1 MNGVYAPV
9 EEGLKILKQI
19 APSASLPAFPVWLYR
34 ASARGSNY
42 VSKKTNANKAEDPPD
57 FEKALTEL
65 EQIVERMEQGELSL
79 DESLKQFERGI
90 ALTRSCQTALQQAEQ
105 KVEILL
111 RKSGGAEPF
120 VTDEFSSSVKLE
132 GIENASDNDD

>member
-1 MNGVYAPV
+1 MT
-9 EEGLKILKQI
+9 L
-19 APSASLPAFPVWLYR
+19 SALT
-34 ASARGSNY
+34 RGSDY
-42 VSKKTNANKAEDPPD
+42 VSKKPNANKAEDPPD

-90 ALTRSCQTALQQAEQ
+90 ALTRSCQSALQQAEQ

-120 VTDEFSSSVKLE
+120 VTEEFSASVKIE
-132 GIENASDNDD
+132 SIENASDNND

>member
-1 MNGVYAPV
+1 M
-9 EEGLKILKQI
+9 
-19 APSASLPAFPVWLYR
+19 
-34 ASARGSNY
+34 
-42 VSKKTNANKAEDPPD
+42 SKKTRTADTPA
-57 FEKALTEL
+57 FEKSLAEL

-111 RKSGGAEPF
+111 HKTGSDAESAQAIPF
-120 VTDEFSSSVKLE
+120 ATDADE
-132 GIENASDNDD
+132 A

>member
-1 MNGVYAPV
+1 M
-9 EEGLKILKQI
+9 
-19 APSASLPAFPVWLYR
+19 
-34 ASARGSNY
+34 
-42 VSKKTNANKAEDPPD
+42 SKKIAAKTPD
-57 FEKALTEL
+57 FEKSLAEL

-111 RKSGGAEPF
+111 RKSGSDVDGEADVVPF
-120 VTDEFSSSVKLE
+120 AAADDE
-132 GIENASDNDD
+132 G